1 MQLILKLLIF
11 FVLATNSYGL
21 YANTENSQ
29 TQNILPDFKAYYA
42 LKKAGITIAR
52 TIIEFSHDDK
62 TFSYSSHSKTVGLI
76 AIFRD
81 DQIMEKTTGQW
92 NNGQIRPDTYR
103 YQRTGKKK
111 KTKNIDFNW
120 ITNKAIYEE
129 DNNKTSID
137 IRKHTVDEFSNQL
150 AITLDLIRNTQP
162 EGSKLAYPV
171 VDDAV
176 LKQRDFI
183 VEGKEK
189 IKVKAG
195 DFETIRVKRLRY
207 KGMNR
212 ITYFWFSPDLH
223 LLPIKI
229 EHIESD
235 GGKISLELIKTDSIN
250 NMARK

>member
-1 MQLILKLLIF
+1 LKSFLFFIL
-11 FVLATNSYGL
+11 AANSYSL
-21 YANTENSQ
+21 YASPENTQ
-29 TQNILPDFKAYYA
+29 TQNILPDYKAYYA

-52 TIIEFSHDDK
+52 TVVEFSHDDK
-62 TFSYSSHSKTVGLI
+62 TFTYSSHSKTVGLV

-92 NNGQIRPDTYR
+92 INGQIRPDTYR

-120 ITNKAIYEE
+120 TTNKAMYEE
-129 DNNKTSID
+129 NNNKTAID

-150 AITLDLIRNTQP
+150 AITLDLMKNPQI
-162 EGSKLAYPV
+162 EGTKLSFPV
-171 VDDAV
+171 VDDAI
-176 LKQRDFI
+176 LKQRAFI

-195 DFETIRVKRLRY
+195 DFETIRIKRLRY

-212 ITYFWFSPDLH
+212 ITYFWFAPTLH
-223 LLPIKI
+223 LLPVKI

-235 GGKISLELIKTDSIN
+235 GGKISLELIKVETGTVKAPTN
-250 NMARK
+250 E